1 MNLEEILARDEEL
14 HPDLQARLVAT
25 DYGTILHHPLVVE
38 LMPFPAL
45 ANLRYQQ
52 KRESLQS
59 ALDAGLYRQSVWLY
73 ERPYRLDGFQAVAHL
88 LDDETY
94 WSLLAELWVDS
105 ESIGQTADEWVE
117 MLDSTRPGSMMS
129 PEEAE
134 ALAALPE
141 RIEVFRGAVEGVN
154 EDGLSWTL
162 DRERAEWFAGRFAAE
177 GDVPLVLVGEVARA
191 DVAALLT
198 GRGEDE
204 IVVRDPGVVDVLRV
218 VEV

>member
-14 HPDLQARLVAT
+14 HPDLQARLVPT
-25 DYGTILHHPLVVE
+25 DFGTILHHPLVVE

-45 ANLRYQQ
+45 ANARYQQ
-52 KRESLQS
+52 KREALQS
-59 ALDAGLYRQSVWLY
+59 ALDAGLYQQSVWLY
-73 ERPYRLDGFQAVAHL
+73 ERPYRLDAFQAVAHL

-105 ESIGQTADEWVE
+105 ESIGQAIDEWAE

-129 PEEAE
+129 PEEAK

-154 EDGLSWTL
+154 EEGLSWTL
-162 DRERAEWFAGRFAAE
+162 DRERAEWFARRFATE
-177 GDVPLVLVGEVARA
+177 GDVSLVLVGEVARA